1 MMVSINLRLKVIKEN
16 TRESDMI
23 ANMEKKKKKKKHPN
37 HSKGKKVFLKNGK
50 IITNNRDSNV
60 K

>member
-23 ANMEKKKKKKKHPN
+23 ANMEKKKKKHPN

>member
-23 ANMEKKKKKKKHPN
+23 ANMEKKKKKKKNTLITP
-37 HSKGKKVFLKNGK
+37 KEKKYF
-50 IITNNRDSNV
+50 
-60 K
+60 

>member
-23 ANMEKKKKKKKHPN
+23 ANMEKKKKNTLITPKEKKY
-37 HSKGKKVFLKNGK
+37 F
-50 IITNNRDSNV
+50 
-60 K
+60 

>member
-1 MMVSINLRLKVIKEN
+1 MMVSLNLRLKVIKEN

-23 ANMEKKKKKKKHPN
+23 ANMEKKKKHPN